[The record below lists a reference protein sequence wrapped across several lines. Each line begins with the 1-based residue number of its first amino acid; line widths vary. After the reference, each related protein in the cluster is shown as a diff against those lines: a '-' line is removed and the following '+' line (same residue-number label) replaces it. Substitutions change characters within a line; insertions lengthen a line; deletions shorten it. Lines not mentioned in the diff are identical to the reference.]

1 MNLAIVSTNKNK
13 YSETFIHNHVKR
25 LPFTIHFLFN
35 GYLPSKY
42 STDKGVTE
50 HPIVERKSI
59 LKRLWHSKHRD
70 AVDEQILSI
79 EQYLIKHKI
88 DAVLCEYGPS
98 GTELMPLCKKLN
110 LPLTVHFHGY
120 DAYRSDVLNSY
131 GQKYLDMFQIAK
143 AVIVSSND
151 MQQQLLSLKC
161 PLNKLHVLP
170 YGIDVTFF
178 KPNPSKPKKYD
189 FVYCGR
195 FVEKKSPLKIIESF
209 SKLHS
214 KNSAANLVMIGDG
227 ELQTDCKNLVSQLH
241 LEDKIHFTGAL
252 NPDEVLNIYH
262 ESKIFINHSVKTASN
277 DSEGTPLTIIEA
289 MASGLVVLASNHA
302 GIKDVI
308 RDGENGI
315 LVPENNW
322 ELFEWKLADT
332 LTKYENF
339 RHLSGKAMETVRS
352 NYNLNSYS
360 DELAKIIVNTC
371 SN

>member
-1 MNLAIVSTNKNK
+1 
-13 YSETFIHNHVKR
+13 
-25 LPFTIHFLFN
+25 
-35 GYLPSKY
+35 
-42 STDKGVTE
+42 
-50 HPIVERKSI
+50 
-59 LKRLWHSKHRD
+59 
-70 AVDEQILSI
+70 
-79 EQYLIKHKI
+79 
-88 DAVLCEYGPS
+88 
-98 GTELMPLCKKLN
+98 MPLCKKLN

-161 PLNKLHVLP
+161 AMSKLYVLP
-170 YGIDVTFF
+170 YGADTEFF

-227 ELQTDCKNLVSQLH
+227 ELLADCKGLAGRLH
-241 LEDKIHFTGAL
+241 LEKRIWFTGAL
-252 NPDEVLNIYH
+252 RPDEVLNIYQ

-277 DSEGTPLTIIEA
+277 DSEGTPLTILEA
-289 MASGLVVLASNHA
+289 MASGLIVLASNHA

-332 LTKYENF
+332 LTKYENL